1 MIVQGICLPK
11 FEELKNI
18 FQKYFDKKEEMG
30 ANFSIVKNNEILVN
44 LYGGEKNKNISWDEN
59 TIVNTF
65 SLSKGIY
72 ASCIAKLVE
81 ENEIDIEQKV
91 SFYWP
96 EFKNNKEKILVEDIL
111 SHQSGLFRF
120 KEKISNDDLLNFE
133 KIIFILEKQN
143 PDHKPGEKTYYHA
156 KTHGYLVENLI
167 RKITQ
172 KNLKEFFYENFSKKY
187 DLNFNFGFKEND
199 FNNVS
204 DLVQNKMEPE
214 KIQKDFNAF
223 NNPKHE
229 INFYNSK
236 KWRLAGVPSMGGHG
250 SGLSIAKLYSIL
262 ANDLKLDHK
271 KIISQNKFKKILLQS
286 PSRLDE
292 SLKLPIRWTYSG
304 YILRGGWMFGKNKNA
319 FGHNGWGGSL
329 GFADPVEGMG
339 IAYVTKKLNPGMGA
353 DLRAINLIKKTYEIL
368 DKYKI
373 F

>member
-1 MIVQGICLPK
+1 MFVKGICPPK
-11 FEELKNI
+11 FEEIKKI
-18 FQKYFDKKEEMG
+18 FQKYFDNNEEIG
-30 ANFSIVKNNEILVN
+30 ANFSIVKNNETLVN
-44 LYGGEKNKNISWDEN
+44 LFGGKKNKNSPWDEN

-72 ASCIAKLVE
+72 ASCVAKLVE
-81 ENEIDIEQKV
+81 ENEIDIEKKV

-96 EFKNNKEKILVEDIL
+96 EFKNNKEKILVKDIL

-133 KIIFILEKQN
+133 KIIYILEKQD
-143 PDHKPGEKTYYHA
+143 PDHETGKKTYYHA

-167 RKITQ
+167 RKITK
-172 KNLKEFFYENFSKKY
+172 KNLKEFFNENFSKKY

-204 DLVQNKMEPE
+204 DLIDNNTEPKNINKEF
-214 KIQKDFNAF
+214 DAF
-223 NNPKHE
+223 NNPKHK

-250 SGLSIAKLYSIL
+250 SALSIAKLYNLL
-262 ANDLKLDHK
+262 ANDLKLDQK
-271 KIISQNKFKKILLQS
+271 KIISQNKFRKILLQS

-292 SLKLPIRWTYSG
+292 TLKLPIKWTYSG
-304 YILRGGWMFGKNKNA
+304 YILRGGWMFGKNKES

-329 GFADPVEGMG
+329 GFGDPIEGMG
-339 IAYVTKKLNPGMGA
+339 IAYVTRNINSSMGA
-353 DLRAINLIKKTYEIL
+353 DIRAVNLIKKTYEL
-368 DKYKI
+368 L
-373 F
+373 